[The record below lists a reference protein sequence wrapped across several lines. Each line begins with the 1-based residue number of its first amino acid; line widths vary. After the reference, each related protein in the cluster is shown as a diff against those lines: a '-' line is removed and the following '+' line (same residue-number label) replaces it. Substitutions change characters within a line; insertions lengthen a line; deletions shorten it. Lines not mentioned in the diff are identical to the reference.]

1 MRSLTLCSLNSR
13 FLLRRSPAKSFLGLP
28 GRPRFNARPLALL
41 LAGLLLVACSDAD
54 NASSNDGT
62 VESAANTLAITNVT
76 VIDAVDGRRSGQTV
90 LINGNEIVAVQP
102 ASTPVDAAGVI
113 DGSGKFL
120 IPGLWDFHVHL
131 TYEEGLQD
139 AMPALFASYGI
150 TSVRDTGGLLD
161 AVLPVVE
168 TMRADPMAPRVFFA
182 GPLLDGEFV
191 VYDGDGRPEIGTSVP
206 TLEAARQTVQALY
219 DQGASFIKI
228 YEMVSPEVFVAL
240 VDAAEELGMP
250 IDSHVPL
257 SMRASLAGP
266 QVDSIEHLRNI
277 EMDCAANAP
286 ELLAIRRQRLE
297 NPDGLSG
304 AELRASL
311 HAEQRLPAVTNYHE
325 GQCDRTIAALDE
337 TVMVPTLRLNSFNL
351 TPAWERDGWEDALS
365 RLPED
370 MATQW
375 RSQAQER
382 SAQPTGDT
390 TFAQW
395 SLFLTERMYEAGV
408 PIGAGT
414 DTPINLSVPGFSL
427 HSELEMLVHAG
438 LTPLDAI
445 GAATIEPARY
455 FSLENEMGRITPG
468 HAADLVLLDADPE
481 ADIANTR
488 SINSVIMR
496 GRLLGQ

>member
-1 MRSLTLCSLNSR
+1 MR
-13 FLLRRSPAKSFLGLP
+13 FLISRSSLANILQPLAVCL
-28 GRPRFNARPLALL
+28 LALL
-41 LAGLLLVACSDAD
+41 TVACSESEVAEPVAD
-54 NASSNDGT
+54 T
-62 VESAANTLAITNVT
+62 IAITNVT
-76 VIDAVDGRRSGQTV
+76 VIDAADGPRSDQTV
-90 LINGNEIVAVQP
+90 IIEGDEIVAVQA
-102 ASTPVDAAGVI
+102 ASVAVDAGEVI
-113 DGSGKFL
+113 DGTGKYL

-131 TYEEGLQD
+131 TYDERLQD

-161 AVLPVVE
+161 RVLPIVE
-168 TMRADPMAPRVFFA
+168 TMRADAMAPRVFFA
-182 GPLLDGEFV
+182 GPLLDGGFV
-191 VYDGDGRPEIGTSVP
+191 VYDGDGRPEIGTAVTTP
-206 TLEAARQTVQALY
+206 EAARNMVQNLY

-257 SMRASLAGP
+257 SMRASIAGP

-277 EMDCAANAP
+277 EMDCAANAA
-286 ELLAIRRQRLE
+286 ELLTIRRQRLE

-304 AELRASL
+304 AALRSSL
-311 HAEQRLPAVTNYHE
+311 HSAQRLPAVANYHE
-325 GQCDRTIAALDE
+325 GQCDRTIAALSD

-351 TPAWERDGWEDALS
+351 APAWDRDGWEDALS

-370 MATQW
+370 VGTQW
-375 RSQAQER
+375 RTQSQER
-382 SAQPTGDT
+382 STQPTGDT
-390 TFAQW
+390 TFADW
-395 SLFLTERMYEAGV
+395 SLFLTERMHNAGV
-408 PIGAGT
+408 PVGAGT

-427 HSELEMLVHAG
+427 HSELEMLVRAG

-445 GAATIEPARY
+445 GAATLEPARY
-455 FSLENEMGRITPG
+455 FGLEDQMGRIAVG

-488 SINSVIMR
+488 RIDSVFMR
-496 GRLLGQ
+496 GQLLSQ

>member
-1 MRSLTLCSLNSR
+1 MRILNSR
-13 FLLRRSPAKSFLGLP
+13 STQQFPFSLPA
-28 GRPRFNARPLALL
+28 LALMSL
-41 LAGLLLVACSDAD
+41 LTAACSDTGTDMDSAGD
-54 NASSNDGT
+54 SASST
-62 VESAANTLAITNVT
+62 SATSIAITNVT
-76 VIDAVDGRRSGQTV
+76 VIDAVDGRRPGQTV
-90 LINGNEIVAVQP
+90 IMDGDEITAVQP
-102 ASTPVDAAGVI
+102 ASAVVEAGQVI

-131 TYEEGLQD
+131 TYEAELQD
-139 AMPALFASYGI
+139 AMPGLFASYGI

-161 AVLPVVE
+161 RVLPVVE
-168 TMRADPMAPRVFFA
+168 SMRADPMAPRVFFA
-182 GPLLDGEFV
+182 GPLLDGGFV
-191 VYDGDGRPEIGTSVP
+191 VYDGNGRPEIGTAVTTP
-206 TLEAARQTVQALY
+206 EEARTMVQSLY

-240 VDAAEELGMP
+240 VNAAEELGMP

-257 SMRASLAGP
+257 SMRASIAGP

-286 ELLAIRRQRLE
+286 ELLTIRRQRLD

-304 AELRASL
+304 AELRSSL
-311 HAEQRLPAVTNYHE
+311 HSEQRLPAVANYHE
-325 GQCDRTIAALDE
+325 GQCDRTIAALSD

-365 RLPED
+365 RLPQEF
-370 MATQW
+370 ANRW
-375 RSQAQER
+375 REQTETRSSQPA
-382 SAQPTGDT
+382 GDT
-390 TFAQW
+390 TFADW
-395 SLFLTERMYEAGV
+395 SLFLTGRMYEAGV

-427 HSELEMLVHAG
+427 HSELEMLVRAG

-481 ADIANTR
+481 ANIANTR
-488 SINSVIMR
+488 RIDSVFIR
-496 GRLLGQ
+496 GQLVSD